1 MKGWIDSKEG
11 GQLLTACVVGHK
23 LCWG

>member
-11 GQLLTACVVGHK
+11 GQLLTACVVGRK